1 MNEQTTIRLAVPQN
15 VHAGEVVEIKVMI
28 QHPMESGYRRGALG
42 ERIPLDIIKFFRCS
56 QEGETIFEAEFHP
69 GVAANPLLT
78 FHMRAERSG
87 TINFEWTDQND
98 LRWSKQAELSV
109 I

>member
-1 MNEQTTIRLAVPQN
+1 
-15 VHAGEVVEIKVMI
+15 
-28 QHPMESGYRRGALG
+28 
-42 ERIPLDIIKFFRCS
+42 
-56 QEGETIFEAEFHP
+56 
-69 GVAANPLLT
+69 VAANPLLT

-87 TINFEWTDQND
+87 TLNFEWTDQND